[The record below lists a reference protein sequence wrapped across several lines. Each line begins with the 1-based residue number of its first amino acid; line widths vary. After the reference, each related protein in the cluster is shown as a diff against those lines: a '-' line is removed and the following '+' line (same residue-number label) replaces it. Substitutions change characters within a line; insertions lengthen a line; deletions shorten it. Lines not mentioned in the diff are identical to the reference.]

1 MSVITE
7 MENKAEKEA
16 VSIHCTRFYQIPDKP
31 MFTGLI
37 KISELLKLDQQ
48 DQLKVAEFSARTA
61 NSPEEGYQRAVE
73 STRARRF
80 GRWLATGN
88 NISPASILLSIRDED
103 VKMHN
108 ATYDEREANVT
119 DDFGLR
125 DANSVDLKIQPDCK
139 IWIVDGQHRI
149 RGIKELAEADQKKI
163 GNVNIAFTLLW
174 GLNVTAEAEQFVIIN
189 KTQKAVRTDLAERFV
204 AKEYKR
210 RGEVSVMADP
220 NTQIFK
226 KAPWLAKA
234 MDVLDT
240 LIDPDRNTV
249 WTDKVL
255 LPNETRAKTMTVTQS
270 AFTNSLETILRP
282 KLGPLANEDSYKIC
296 DIVDI
301 IDDYWN
307 AIKENCPTPFAPRSE
322 THTPND
328 YALQQTVGV
337 SSLHLLLTMLLNDFK
352 GVLARDRERRTRQF
366 TELLAVDGIQ
376 NVDHWDRTIPDM
388 DGTDAKG
395 GKWTMMGTNQKTF
408 KIVSDKIYNEIRQT
422 QTYKDLIEETK
433 GS

>member
-1 MSVITE
+1 M
-7 MENKAEKEA
+7 
-16 VSIHCTRFYQIPDKP
+16 
-31 MFTGLI
+31 
-37 KISELLKLDQQ
+37 
-48 DQLKVAEFSARTA
+48 AEFSARTA
-61 NSPEEGYQRAVE
+61 NSPEEGYQRTVE
-73 STRARRF
+73 STRAKRF

-88 NISPASILLSIRDED
+88 NITPASILLSIRNED
-103 VKMHN
+103 VKMSH
-108 ATYDEREANVT
+108 ATCDEREANVA
-119 DDFGLR
+119 DNFGLR
-125 DANSVDLKIQPDCK
+125 DADSVDLKIQPDCK

-163 GNVNIAFTLLW
+163 GGINIAFTLLW
-174 GLNVTAEAEQFVIIN
+174 NLDAVEEATQFVTIN
-189 KTQKAVRTDLAERFV
+189 KTQKAVRTDLAERFI
-204 AKEYKR
+204 AREAKR
-210 RGEVSVMADP
+210 RGEAGILADP
-220 NTQIFK
+220 NTQLFK
-226 KAPWLAKA
+226 KASWLTKA

-255 LPNETRAKTMTVTQS
+255 LPNQIRAKTMTVTQS

-282 KLGPLANEDSYKIC
+282 KLGPLANEDIYKVC

-322 THTPND
+322 NHIPND

-337 SSLHLLLTMLLNDFK
+337 SSLHLLLTMLLKDFQW
-352 GVLARDRERRTRQF
+352 VLARDQDTRTRQF
-366 TELLAVDGIQ
+366 TELLAIDGIQ
-376 NVDHWDRTIPDM
+376 NVDHWDRTIEIEE
-388 DGTDAKG
+388 GVKG

-408 KIVSDKIYNEIRQT
+408 RIVSDKLYNEIRGT
-422 QTYKDLIEETK
+422 QAYKDLIEKTK

>member
-48 DQLKVAEFSARTA
+48 DQLKVAEFSVRTA
-61 NSPEEGYQRAVE
+61 DSPEEGYQRTVE
-73 STRARRF
+73 STRAKRF

-88 NISPASILLSIRDED
+88 NISPASILLSIRKED
-103 VKMHN
+103 VDMH
-108 ATYDEREANVT
+108 ATYSEREANVT
-119 DDFGLR
+119 DNLGLR
-125 DANSVDLKIQPDCK
+125 DADSVDLKIQPDCK

-174 GLNVTAEAEQFVIIN
+174 ELDVTAEAEQFVIIN

-204 AKEYKR
+204 AREYKR
-210 RGEVSVMADP
+210 RGETSIMADA

-226 KAPWLAKA
+226 KAPWLTKA

-282 KLGPLANEDSYKIC
+282 RLGPLANEDSYKIC

-307 AIKENCPTPFAPRSE
+307 AIKENCPTPFEPRSE
-322 THTPND
+322 THIPND
-328 YALQQTVGV
+328 YALQQTIGV
-337 SSLHLLLTMLLNDFK
+337 SSLHLLLTMLLNNFK
-352 GVLARDRERRTRQF
+352 GVLARDRETRTRQF
-366 TELLAVDGIQ
+366 TELLAVDGIY
-376 NVDHWDRTIPDM
+376 NVDHWDRTVEM
-388 DGTDAKG
+388 EEGVKG

-408 KIVSDKIYNEIRQT
+408 RIVSDKLYNEIRGT
-422 QTYKDLIEETK
+422 QAYKDLIEKTK

>member
-48 DQLKVAEFSARTA
+48 DQLKVAEFSARTT

-108 ATYDEREANVT
+108 ATYDEREANVA

-163 GNVNIAFTLLW
+163 GNVNIAFTPLW

-220 NTQIFK
+220 NSPIFK

-240 LIDPDRNTV
+240 LIDPDRKTV

-307 AIKENCPTPFAPRSE
+307 AIKENCPTPFEPRSE

-352 GVLARDRERRTRQF
+352 GVLKRDRESRTRQF

>member
-7 MENKAEKEA
+7 MKTEKQA
-16 VSIHCTRFYQIPDKP
+16 VEIHCTRFYQIPDKP

-48 DQLKVAEFSARTA
+48 DQLKVAEFSVRTA
-61 NSPEEGYQRAVE
+61 DSPEEGYQRTVE
-73 STRARRF
+73 STRAKRF
-80 GRWLATGN
+80 GRWLAAGN
-88 NISPASILLSIRDED
+88 NISPASILLSIRKED
-103 VKMHN
+103 VNMH
-108 ATYDEREANVT
+108 ATYSEREANVAT
-119 DDFGLR
+119 SLGLR
-125 DANSVDLKIQPDCK
+125 DADSVDLKIQPDCK

-174 GLNVTAEAEQFVIIN
+174 ELDVTAEAEQFVIIN

-220 NTQIFK
+220 NSPIFK

-240 LIDPDRNTV
+240 LIDPDRKTV

-307 AIKENCPTPFAPRSE
+307 AIKENCPTPFEPRSE
-322 THTPND
+322 THIPND

-337 SSLHLLLTMLLNDFK
+337 SSLHLLLTMLLNNFK
-352 GVLARDRERRTRQF
+352 GVLARDRETRTRQF
-366 TELLAVDGIQ
+366 TELLAIDGIQ
-376 NVDHWDRTIPDM
+376 NVDHWDRTIEIEE
-388 DGTDAKG
+388 GVKG

-408 KIVSDKIYNEIRQT
+408 RIVSDKLYNEIRGT
-422 QTYKDLIEETK
+422 QAYKDLIEKTK

>member
-103 VKMHN
+103 VKMDN

-174 GLNVTAEAEQFVIIN
+174 GLNVIAEAEQFVIIN

-220 NTQIFK
+220 NSPIFK

-240 LIDPDRNTV
+240 LIDPDRKTV

-422 QTYKDLIEETK
+422 QTYKDLIEDTK

>member
-16 VSIHCTRFYQIPDKP
+16 VSIHCTRFYQVPDKP

-103 VKMHN
+103 VKMDN

-220 NTQIFK
+220 NSPIFK

-307 AIKENCPTPFAPRSE
+307 AIKENCPTPFEPRSE

>member
-48 DQLKVAEFSARTA
+48 DQLKVAEFSVRTA
-61 NSPEEGYQRAVE
+61 DSPEEGYQRTVE
-73 STRARRF
+73 STRAKRF

-88 NISPASILLSIRDED
+88 NISPASILLSIRKED
-103 VKMHN
+103 VDMH
-108 ATYDEREANVT
+108 ATCSEREANVAT
-119 DDFGLR
+119 SLGLR
-125 DANSVDLKIQPDCK
+125 DADSVDLKIQPDCK

-174 GLNVTAEAEQFVIIN
+174 GLDVTAEAEQFVIIN

-220 NTQIFK
+220 NSPIFK

-240 LIDPDRNTV
+240 LIDPDRKTV

-255 LPNETRAKTMTVTQS
+255 LPNEIRAKTMTVTQS

-307 AIKENCPTPFAPRSE
+307 AIKENCPTPFEPRSE
-322 THTPND
+322 THIPND

-352 GVLARDRERRTRQF
+352 GVLARDRETRTRQF

-376 NVDHWDRTIPDM
+376 NVDSWDRTIEM
-388 DGTDAKG
+388 EEGVKG

-408 KIVSDKIYNEIRQT
+408 KVVSDKLYNEIRKT
-422 QTYKDLIEETK
+422 EAYKDLIEKTK

>member
-16 VSIHCTRFYQIPDKP
+16 VSIHCTRFYQVPDKP

-103 VKMHN
+103 VKMDN

-307 AIKENCPTPFAPRSE
+307 AIKENCPTPFEPRSE

>member
-7 MENKAEKEA
+7 MKTEKQA
-16 VSIHCTRFYQIPDKP
+16 VNIHCTKFYQIPDKP

-48 DQLKVAEFSARTA
+48 DQLKVAEFSARTT

-103 VKMHN
+103 VKMDN

-149 RGIKELAEADQKKI
+149 RGIKDLAEADKKKI
-163 GNVNIAFTLLW
+163 GNINIAFTLLW

-220 NTQIFK
+220 NSPIFK

-240 LIDPDRNTV
+240 LIDPDRKTV

-395 GKWTMMGTNQKTF
+395 GKWTMVGTNQKTF

>member
-7 MENKAEKEA
+7 MEDKAEKQA
-16 VSIHCTRFYQIPDKP
+16 VEIHCTRFYQVPDKP

-48 DQLKVAEFSARTA
+48 EQLKVAEFSARTA

-73 STRARRF
+73 STRAKRF

-88 NISPASILLSIRDED
+88 NITPASILLSIRKED
-103 VKMHN
+103 VKNDN
-108 ATYDEREANVT
+108 ATCTEREANVT
-119 DDFGLR
+119 DSFGLL
-125 DANSVDLKIQPDCK
+125 DADSVDLRIQPKCS

-163 GNVNIAFTLLW
+163 ADVNIAFTLLW
-174 GLNVTAEAEQFVIIN
+174 DLDAVEEATQFVTIN

-204 AKEYKR
+204 AKMYKL
-210 RGEVSVMADP
+210 RGEASIMADP
-220 NTQIFK
+220 NSPIFK
-226 KAPWLAKA
+226 KAPWLTKA

-270 AFTNSLETILRP
+270 AFTNSLETMLRP
-282 KLGPLANEDSYKIC
+282 KLGPLANEDSYKTC

-307 AIKENCPTPFAPRSE
+307 AIKENCPVPFEPRSE
-322 THTPND
+322 DHTPND

-352 GVLARDRERRTRQF
+352 GVLARDRETRTRQF

-376 NVDHWDRTIPDM
+376 NIDHWDRTVEM
-388 DGTDAKG
+388 EDGVKG

-408 KIVSDKIYNEIRQT
+408 KVVSDKLYNEIRKT
-422 QTYKDLIEETK
+422 PAYKDLIEKTK

>member
-16 VSIHCTRFYQIPDKP
+16 VSIHCTRFYQVPDKP

-103 VKMHN
+103 VKMDN

-149 RGIKELAEADQKKI
+149 RGIEELAEADQKKI

-220 NTQIFK
+220 NSPIFK

>member
-48 DQLKVAEFSARTA
+48 DQLKVAEFSARTT

-103 VKMHN
+103 VKMDN

-220 NTQIFK
+220 NSPIFK

-240 LIDPDRNTV
+240 LIDPDRKTV

-307 AIKENCPTPFAPRSE
+307 AIKENCPTPFEPRSE

-352 GVLARDRERRTRQF
+352 GVLKRDRESRTRQF